1 MAFVGFW
8 MIPLVLIF
16 LVIDKFLE
24 IFGFDLSAWLSEPG
38 NIEKVVETVIDIIDF
53 IGNIYSTAVS
63 YVSAVIDFL
72 REILPF
78 I

>member
-38 NIEKVVETVIDIIDF
+38 NIEKVVETIIDVIDF
-53 IGNIYSTAVS
+53 IGNIYSTAAS

>member
-16 LVIDKFLE
+16 WVIDKFLE

-38 NIEKVVETVIDIIDF
+38 NIEKVVETIIDIIDF
-53 IGNIYSTAVS
+53 IGNIYSTAAS

>member
-38 NIEKVVETVIDIIDF
+38 NIEKVVETIIDIIDF
-53 IGNIYSTAVS
+53 IGNIYSTAAS